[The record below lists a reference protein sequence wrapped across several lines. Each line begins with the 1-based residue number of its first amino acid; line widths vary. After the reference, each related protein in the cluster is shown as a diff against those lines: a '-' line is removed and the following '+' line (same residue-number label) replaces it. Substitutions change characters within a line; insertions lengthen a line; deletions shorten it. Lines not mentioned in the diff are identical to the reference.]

1 MSEIVIKSEEEFN
14 SVIEKGVTLVD
25 FFAVWCGPCKML
37 SPIIEE
43 IADEYKEKIKVCK
56 VDVDEIDSLAYKYG
70 IRSVPTLVYFKD
82 GKVKDAS
89 VGFQSKKSIISTI
102 EKYIKN

>member
-14 SVIEKGVTLVD
+14 NIIEKGITLVD

-43 IADEYKEKIKVCK
+43 ISEEYNGKIKVCK
-56 VDVDEIDSLAYKYG
+56 VDVDEVDSLAYKYG
-70 IRSVPTLVYFKD
+70 IRSIPTLIYFKD
-82 GKVKDAS
+82 GKVKDAA
-89 VGFQSKKSIISTI
+89 VGFQDKKAIISTI
-102 EKYIKN
+102 DKYL

>member
-14 SVIEKGVTLVD
+14 NIIEKGVTLVD

-37 SPIIEE
+37 APIIEE
-43 IADEYKEKIKVCK
+43 ISEEYNGKIKVCK
-56 VDVDEIDSLAYKYG
+56 VDVDEVDSLAYKYG
-70 IRSVPTLVYFKD
+70 IRSIPTLIYFKD

-89 VGFQSKKSIISTI
+89 VGFHDKKTIISTI
-102 EKYIKN
+102 DKYL